1 MDFEDS
7 KVITLH
13 DGRLLY
19 HTPAPDLPAD
29 AQTALANFWNSATES
44 LFIVDYSFNL
54 PTIEG
59 IIEGLLSRGVQVTL
73 VLDKSQSSGSTEVP
87 LIKSLRGITNPL
99 FKMVIGTSSMHGIV
113 HDKFSVVDGTH
124 AEYGSFNYTLAAGKE
139 DNFFFIES
147 NSEVAPALLGIGEN
161 IMAWIVANEP
171 QGAIMGVK
179 GDFMNEPVFKLSAPT
194 QDQVVKSVERVV
206 AVFLIAAFGAWQVVP
221 DKFSKAAGLA
231 GVLAGFTAVYQLLVS
246 TVTTL

>member
-1 MDFEDS
+1 M
-7 KVITLH
+7 ITLP

-19 HTPAPDLPAD
+19 HTPTPDLPAD
-29 AQTALANFWNSATES
+29 AQTALADFWNSATTS

-59 IIEGLLSRGVQVTL
+59 IIEGLLTKGVQVTL
-73 VLDKSQSSGSTEVP
+73 VLDKSQSAGSTEVP
-87 LIKSLRGITNPL
+87 LIESLRGITNPL

-124 AEYGSFNYTLAAGKE
+124 AEYGLFNYTLAAGKE

-179 GDFMNEPVFKLSAPT
+179 GDFMNEPVFKLSVPT
-194 QDQVVKSVERVV
+194 QSQVVKGIYVV
-206 AVFLIAAFGAWQVVP
+206 VGVFLVAAFGEWKLFP
-221 DKFSKAAGLA
+221 HPFSKAALLAAGLA
-231 GVLAGFTAVYQLLVS
+231 GATAVFQFVS
-246 TVTTL
+246 SSVTTL